1 MRLHTFSI
9 GWLLLSTLQ
18 PTQAKDID
26 LQVVSQIKDQAFN
39 HSQIMEYVSYLS
51 DVNGARLAASP
62 QYLQAANWAVMTL
75 KDMGLQESRL
85 ESIGE
90 FGRSWSWSN
99 ISVQMLTPQPT
110 GLIAVPLAWSAG
122 TQGDVEAQV
131 AYAPLWE
138 EADDPAHQNLVKL
151 TQRIEAYKQQYAGTL
166 GGKIVMLS
174 VERAFTLPFE
184 AEIQRWADSDLHDM
198 QSARDPMAAD
208 LYTWPLL
215 DYPADAA
222 EQLLMLELVPA
233 EIQADYS
240 ERYQKLMQRL
250 IDFLLQEGVAGVMQ
264 TNQEGNGGVIFAEA
278 FGSFDPKD
286 KIAPPAMQVMPEHY
300 NRLVRLLERR
310 IPVSIKFNIAAQ
322 FPNEHAQGNNVIADL
337 PGQSKKNQI
346 VMLGAHLDSW
356 HSGTGA
362 TDNGAGVA
370 IVMEAMR
377 ILKTLNLKLDRTV
390 RLGLWDAEEV
400 GHYGSRRYVKK
411 HLGDPITLQLRP
423 AHEQFSVYFNID
435 TGSGKTRGILTQG
448 NDMAKPIFAQA
459 MQPFH
464 EHGIATIVPRN
475 DWGTDHQAFDAV
487 GLPAFNLLQDQLDYW
502 SHTHHSNVDTL
513 DHIVPEDLMVS
524 AAFLATLVYQAAIAD
539 NLMPREPL
547 PKALPEP
554 NPLPQVLKD
563 ILQN

>member
-1 MRLHTFSI
+1 MSRIMRLHTLSL
-9 GWLLLSTLQ
+9 GWLLLSILH
-18 PTQAKDID
+18 PSQAKDLD
-26 LQVVSQIKDQAFN
+26 LNVVSQIKDQAFN
-39 HSQIMEYVSYLS
+39 HSQVMDYVSYLS
-51 DVNGARLAASP
+51 DVNGPRLAASP

-75 KDMGLQESRL
+75 KDMGLQGPRL

-99 ISVQMLTPQPT
+99 ISVHMLTPQPT
-110 GLIAVPLAWSAG
+110 SLVAVPLAWSAG
-122 TQGDVEAQV
+122 TQGDVQAQV
-131 AYAPLWE
+131 VYAPLWE
-138 EADDPAHQNLVKL
+138 ESDDPAQQNLLKL
-151 TQRIEAYKQQYAGTL
+151 AQRIEAYKQQYLGTL
-166 GGKIVMLS
+166 RGKVVLLS
-174 VERAFTLPFE
+174 AERPFTLPFE
-184 AEIQRWADSDLHDM
+184 AEVQRWSDGDLQDM
-198 QSARDPMAAD
+198 QSAREPLVDD
-208 LYTWPLL
+208 LYAWPLL
-215 DYPADAA
+215 DYPGDAA
-222 EQLLMLELVPA
+222 KQLLMLEIIPA

-250 IDFLLQEGVAGVMQ
+250 IDFLLQEGIAGVMQ
-264 TNQEGNGGVIFAEA
+264 TSQEGNGGVIFAEA
-278 FGSFDPKD
+278 FGSFDPRD

-300 NRLVRLLERR
+300 NRLVRLVERSM
-310 IPVSIKFNIAAQ
+310 PVSVKFNIAAQ
-322 FPNEHAQGNNVIADL
+322 FPDEHAQGNNVIADL
-337 PGQSKKNQI
+337 PGHSKKNQI

-377 ILKTLNLKLDRTV
+377 ILKTLDLKLDRTV

-411 HLGDPITLQLRP
+411 HLGDPITMQLRP
-423 AHEQFSVYFNID
+423 AHEHFSVYFNID
-435 TGSGKTRGILTQG
+435 TGTGKSRGILTQG

-502 SHTHHSNVDTL
+502 SHTHHANVDSL
-513 DHIVPEDLMVS
+513 DHIVPEDLKVS

-539 NLMPREPL
+539 SLMPREPL
-547 PKALPEP
+547 PRALPEP
-554 NPLPQVLKD
+554 EPLPA
-563 ILQN
+563 ILRD